1 MRRSASP
8 PYAYPARDRTI
19 AGAAALSLVL
29 IAGHCPPT
37 RGAAT
42 ARRER
47 AFAPQITMV
56 RNLRPTFVPLD
67 SETVVASAV
76 VTDAPY
82 DADPNGRRDATTAIQ
97 RALNDVAR
105 VNGGVVFLPAG
116 RYRLDG
122 SLTVGYGT
130 CLRGEWHPPERRG
143 IGKGTILLAYAGR
156 GEEDASPLITLPSHR
171 ETSLSHV
178 TIWYPEQDPTA
189 PVPYPPTVGGGSA
202 QVRNVT
208 LCNSYDGIA
217 LDLFNGCVV
226 SDVYGTVLN
235 RGIVA
240 PESFEFSW
248 MYRVRFS
255 PDYWMQAL
263 TALAGLDASDT
274 VREKVADSMRSRLVG
289 LELGRVDALAIY
301 DFAAD
306 PAKVP
311 VLIRKNDRVSQHRVH
326 GFGGVVAKF
335 PRRREEHGWDPW
347 YYGMHFAN
355 VDNVPEAEGKHYRFA
370 TMPRPART
378 EPASFIDV
386 TEPPYSA
393 AGDGSSDDTPAVSR
407 ALRDAGDR
415 GGGTVYLRQGEYRIT
430 APLVVPR
437 GVELRGPFGA
447 GRLRQ
452 IRETCSLA
460 ADFGHGSDSPERD
473 AALITLLDNAGVRG
487 LTVVHPRQ
495 AYDVGKLLRYPY
507 SIRGRGRGVW
517 IVDVHLLNS
526 CYGIDL
532 ATHRCD
538 EHLVTGVWGTAFYR
552 GLDVGGGSRDGKLER
567 VAFSYGPWAEAGRA
581 AHARNDHAVQ
591 AMAEFCK
598 RNNVHY
604 SFGTCTGQT
613 AWGLVGFHPRIHLHF
628 YNDGGEGC
636 RGAEIWQSMLDV
648 ADVAN
653 VKVDAGERISLVG
666 FFGTGG
672 RDQKHNWIEVAR
684 DAAGPVDVYAKT
696 VEQKFLNHP
705 HRFGPETV
713 RVFDEASLTAGRPAH
728 GPGTLPG
735 RSAAFAVDREPRTVW
750 EAPEG
755 GKLCVDL
762 GAEKVVDRVG
772 VETARLFSDQTSPNL
787 AIEVR
792 ASRDGRTFHPVT
804 TLRPGPWGWVDV
816 PVARITARYLQ
827 LTVAGSDGGI
837 ARVASFDAWGPGE

>member
-1 MRRSASP
+1 
-8 PYAYPARDRTI
+8 
-19 AGAAALSLVL
+19 
-29 IAGHCPPT
+29 
-37 RGAAT
+37 
-42 ARRER
+42 
-47 AFAPQITMV
+47 MV
-56 RNLRPTFVPLD
+56 RNLKPTFIPLD

-82 DADPNGRRDATTAIQ
+82 EADPSGRRDATAAIQ
-97 RALNDVAR
+97 RALDDVAA

-130 CLRGEWHPPERRG
+130 CLRGEWHHPEPRG
-143 IGKGTILLAYAGR
+143 IGQGTVLLAYAGR
-156 GEEDASPLITLPSHR
+156 GDEDAPPLIALPSHR

-178 TIWYPEQDPTA
+178 TVWYPEQDATT

-217 LDLFNGCVV
+217 LSLFNGCVV

-255 PDYWMQAL
+255 PDYWVQAL
-263 TALAGLDASDT
+263 AALAGQEASDT
-274 VREKVADSMRSRLVG
+274 VRAKIADSVRSRLVG
-289 LELGRVDALAIY
+289 LELGRIDALAIY

-355 VDNVPEAEGKHYRFA
+355 VDNVPEAKGKQYRFA
-370 TMPRPART
+370 AIPRPART
-378 EPASFIDV
+378 DAASFIDV

-393 AGDGSSDDTPAVSR
+393 AGDGRGDDTAAISQ
-407 ALRDAGDR
+407 ALRDAGAR

-430 APLVVPR
+430 APLVVPH

-452 IRETCSLA
+452 FRETCSLA

-473 AALITLLDNAGVRG
+473 PAVVTLLGHAGVRG
-487 LTVVHPRQ
+487 LTVVYPRQ
-495 AYDVGKLLRYPY
+495 AYDVGELVRYPY
-507 SIRGRGRGVW
+507 SIRGKGQGVW
-517 IVDVHLLNS
+517 IADVHLLNS

-538 EHLVTGVWGTAFYR
+538 EHLVAGVWGTAFFK
-552 GLDVGGGSRDGKLER
+552 GIDVGGGSRNGKLER

-581 AHARNDHAVQ
+581 ARVRTKEATQ
-591 AMAEFCK
+591 AMAELCK
-598 RNNVHY
+598 GNCVHY
-604 SFGTCTGQT
+604 SFGSCTGQT
-613 AWGLVGFHPRIHLHF
+613 AWGLVGFYPRVHFHF
-628 YNDGGEGC
+628 YAEGGDGC
-636 RGAEIWQSMLDV
+636 RDAEIWQSMLDV
-648 ADVAN
+648 ADFAN

-672 RDQKHNWIEVAR
+672 RDHQHNWIEMAPG
-684 DAAGPVDVYAKT
+684 APGPVDVYAKT
-696 VEQKFLNHP
+696 VEQKFLNHS
-705 HRFGPETV
+705 HRFGRENV
-713 RVFDEASLTAGRPAH
+713 RFFDETSLTTGRSTRSPHA
-728 GPGTLPG
+728 LPG
-735 RSAAFAVDREPRTVW
+735 SSAEFAVDRDPRTVW

-755 GKLCVDL
+755 SKLLVDL
-762 GAEKVVDRVG
+762 GAERMVDRVG
-772 VETARLFSDQTSPNL
+772 LETARLFTEQASPKL
-787 AIEVR
+787 AVEVR
-792 ASRDGRTFHPVT
+792 ASRDGHTFSPVT
-804 TLRPGPWGWVDV
+804 TLRPGPWAWLDA
-816 PVARITARYLQ
+816 PVAPVRVRYLQ
-827 LTVAGSDGGI
+827 LTATGSDDGI
-837 ARVASFDAWGPGE
+837 VRIASFDAWGPEE